1 MSTELI
7 GVLGIVVLFFFMAT
21 RMWIGFAMALTGF
34 LGIVVLRGGFIQ
46 ALNVLGTSPFNT
58 INNYTMTT
66 VPMFLLMGLVISE
79 TSIGRGLYRAAYA
92 WIGRFRGGL
101 AAATTCASGLL
112 GAICSSHMTGTI
124 IMSKIALPEMRKYK
138 YSDELACGS
147 IAGAAP
153 LSILIPPSMPFIM
166 YGIITEQPIGK
177 LFMAGV
183 IPGIILMVID
193 LIMINIHTRRHPE
206 AGPAGDR
213 VPMKEK
219 LKTTLEVLP
228 MVLLFLLVLG
238 GIYLGFF
245 TATESGAIGAAGAIV
260 IAMVK
265 RELSFKKLMQCL
277 ATTATM
283 ASTILILLAGTNIFV
298 SFITMSRLPQY
309 LVGLVAGLNA
319 PFLVLVG
326 AVILIYIILGMFLP
340 DMPLIVLT
348 VPILYPIITALG
360 WDPLWF
366 GLLVVFM
373 QALGSVT
380 PPVGMAVYLLSGLAD
395 VSVVKIFKG
404 VLPFIVGMVIV
415 IILTIAFP
423 QIATFLP
430 AMMAT

>member
-1 MSTELI
+1 MSPELI
-7 GVLGIVVLFFFMAT
+7 GIIGIIVLFILMST
-21 RMWIGFAMALTGF
+21 RMWIGLSMAAVGF
-34 LGIVVLRGGFIQ
+34 FGIAVLRGGFAQ
-46 ALNVLGTSPFNT
+46 ALNVVGSSAFNT
-58 INNYTMTT
+58 ISNFTMTT
-66 VPMFLLMGLVISE
+66 IPMFLLMGLVISE
-79 TSIGRGLYRAAYA
+79 TSIGQGLYRAAYA

-124 IMSKIALPEMRKYK
+124 IMSKIALPEMRKYE

-183 IPGIILMVID
+183 IPGVVLLFID
-193 LIMINIHTRRHPE
+193 LIMIAVYTRRNPK

-213 VPMKEK
+213 IAMKEK

-228 MVLLFLLVLG
+228 MVILFLLVLG

-260 IAMVK
+260 IAVVK
-265 RELSFKKLMQCL
+265 REMSFKKLLQCL

-283 ASTILILLAGTNIFV
+283 SSTILVLLAGTNIFV
-298 SFITMSRLPQY
+298 SFITMCRLPQY

-319 PFLVLVG
+319 PFIVLVL
-326 AVILIYIILGMFLP
+326 AVILIYIVLGMFLP

-348 VPILYPIITALG
+348 VPIIYPIITALG
-360 WDPLWF
+360 WNPIWF
-366 GLLVVFM
+366 GCLVVFM

-395 VSVVKIFKG
+395 VSVIKIFKG
-404 VLPFIVGMVIV
+404 VLPFIVGMVI
-415 IILTIAFP
+415 IIVLVIAFP
-423 QIATFLP
+423 GLATWLP
-430 AMMAT
+430 AMMS

>member
-1 MSTELI
+1 MSTEII
-7 GVLGIVVLFFFMAT
+7 GVLGIVVLFIFMAS
-21 RMWIGFAMALTGF
+21 RMWIGFSMALVGF
-34 LGIVVLRGGFIQ
+34 LGIAVLRGGFAQ
-46 ALNVLGTSPFNT
+46 ALNVVGSSPFNT
-58 INNYTMTT
+58 ISSYTMTT
-66 VPMFLLMGLVISE
+66 VPMFLLMGLIISE
-79 TSIGRGLYRAAYA
+79 TSIGKGLYRAAYA

-124 IMSKIALPEMRKYK
+124 IMSKIALPEMRKYG

-166 YGIITEQPIGK
+166 YGLITEQPIGK

-183 IPGIILMVID
+183 IPGLILLAID
-193 LIMINIHTRRHPE
+193 LIMIAGYTKLKPKS
-206 AGPAGDR
+206 GPAGDKVAMR
-213 VPMKEK
+213 ER

-228 MVLLFLLVLG
+228 MIILFLLVFG

-245 TATESGAIGAAGAIV
+245 TATESGAIGAFGAII
-260 IAMVK
+260 IAFAQ
-265 RELSFKKLMQCL
+265 REMTFKKLVKAL

-283 ASTILILLAGTNIFV
+283 TSTILMLLAGTNIFV
-298 SFITMSRLPQY
+298 SFITMSRLPQF

-319 PFLVLVG
+319 PFVVLIL
-326 AVILIYIILGMFLP
+326 AVVLIYLVLGMFLP

-348 VPILYPIITALG
+348 VPIMYPIITALG

-366 GLLVVFM
+366 GCIVVFM

-380 PPVGMAVYLLSGLAD
+380 PPVGMAVYLLSGLAN
-395 VSVVKIFKG
+395 VSVIKIFKG
-404 VLPFIVGMVIV
+404 VVPFIIGMVIV
-415 IILTIAFP
+415 LVLTIIFP
-423 QIATFLP
+423 GLATWLP
-430 AMMAT
+430 AMMA

>member
-7 GVLGIVVLFFFMAT
+7 GVLGIVVLFAFMAT

-34 LGIVVLRGGFIQ
+34 LGIVVLRGGFVQ
-46 ALNVLGTSPFNT
+46 ALNVVGSSSFNT
-58 INNYTMTT
+58 VSNYTMTT
-66 VPMFLLMGLVISE
+66 IPMFLLMGLVIAE

-138 YSDELACGS
+138 YTDELACGS

-166 YGIITEQPIGK
+166 YGLLTEQPIGK

-183 IPGIILMVID
+183 IPGLILAVVD
-193 LIMINIHTRRHPE
+193 LIGINIYTRMHPE
-206 AGPAGDR
+206 AGPAGDKI
-213 VPMKEK
+213 PMKEK

-228 MVLLFLLVLG
+228 MVVLFVLVLG
-238 GIYLGFF
+238 GIYGGFF
-245 TATESGAIGAAGAIV
+245 TATESGAIGAFGAIV
-260 IAMVK
+260 IAFVQ
-265 RELSFKKLMQCL
+265 REMDFKKLLKSL

-283 ASTILILLAGTNIFV
+283 SSTILMLLVGTNIFV
-298 SFITMSRLPQY
+298 SFITMSQLPQY
-309 LVGLVAGLNA
+309 LVGLVTGLNA
-319 PFLVLVG
+319 PYIVLVG
-326 AVILIYIILGMFLP
+326 AVIVIYLILGMFLP
-340 DMPLIVLT
+340 DNPMIVLT
-348 VPILYPIITALG
+348 IPIMYPIILALG
-360 WDPLWF
+360 WNPIWF
-366 GLLVVFM
+366 GCLVVMM

-395 VSVVKIFKG
+395 VSVIKIFKG
-404 VLPFIVGMVIV
+404 VVPFIIGMIVVVILIV
-415 IILTIAFP
+415 AFP
-423 QIATFLP
+423 GLTTFLP
-430 AMMAT
+430 AMMS

>member
-1 MSTELI
+1 MSPELI
-7 GVLGIVVLFFFMAT
+7 GVIGIIVLFILMST
-21 RMWIGFAMALTGF
+21 RMWIGLSMAAVGF
-34 LGIVVLRGGFIQ
+34 FGIAVLRGGFAQ
-46 ALNVLGTSPFNT
+46 ALNVVGSSAFNT
-58 INNYTMTT
+58 ISNFTMTT
-66 VPMFLLMGLVISE
+66 IPMFLLMGLVISE

-183 IPGIILMVID
+183 IPGVILLFVD
-193 LIMINIHTRRHPE
+193 LVMIAVYTRRNPL

-213 VPMKEK
+213 IAMKEK

-228 MVLLFLLVLG
+228 MVILFLLVLG

-265 RELSFKKLMQCL
+265 KEMSFKKLLQCL

-283 ASTILILLAGTNIFV
+283 SSTILVLLAGTNIFV
-298 SFITMSRLPQY
+298 SFITMCRLPQY

-319 PFLVLVG
+319 PFIVLVL
-326 AVILIYIILGMFLP
+326 AVILIYIVLGMFLP

-348 VPILYPIITALG
+348 VPIIYPIITALG
-360 WDPLWF
+360 WNPIWF
-366 GLLVVFM
+366 GCLVVFM

-395 VSVVKIFKG
+395 VSVIKIFKG

-415 IILTIAFP
+415 IILVIAFP
-423 QIATFLP
+423 SLATWLP
-430 AMMAT
+430 AMMA

>member
-1 MSTELI
+1 MSPELI
-7 GVLGIVVLFFFMAT
+7 GVIGIIVLFLLMST
-21 RMWIGFAMALTGF
+21 RMWIGLSMALVGF
-34 LGIVVLRGGFIQ
+34 FGIAVLRGSFVQ
-46 ALNVLGTSPFNT
+46 ALNVVGSSPFNT
-58 INNYTMTT
+58 ISNFTMTT
-66 VPMFLLMGLVISE
+66 IPMFLLMGLVISE

-124 IMSKIALPEMRKYK
+124 IMSKIALPEMRKYE

-183 IPGIILMVID
+183 VPGVILLVID
-193 LIMINIHTRRHPE
+193 LIMIAVYTRRNPK
-206 AGPAGDR
+206 AGPAGD
-213 VPMKEK
+213 VIAIKER

-228 MVLLFLLVLG
+228 MIILFLLVLG

-260 IAMVK
+260 IAMVN
-265 RELSFKKLMQCL
+265 REMSFKKLRKCL

-283 ASTILILLAGTNIFV
+283 SSTILVLLAGTNIFV
-298 SFITMSRLPQY
+298 SFITMCRLPQY

-319 PFLVLVG
+319 PFIVLVL
-326 AVILIYIILGMFLP
+326 AVIVIYIVLGMFLP

-348 VPILYPIITALG
+348 VPIIFPIITALG
-360 WDPLWF
+360 WDPIWF
-366 GLLVVFM
+366 GCLVVFM

-395 VSVVKIFKG
+395 VSVIKIFKG

-415 IILTIAFP
+415 IILVIAFP
-423 QIATFLP
+423 GLVTWLP
-430 AMMAT
+430 AMMS

>member
-1 MSTELI
+1 MSPELI
-7 GVLGIVVLFFFMAT
+7 GIIGIIVLFILMST
-21 RMWIGFAMALTGF
+21 RMWIGLSMAAVGF
-34 LGIVVLRGGFIQ
+34 FGIAVLRGGFAQ
-46 ALNVLGTSPFNT
+46 ALNVVGSSAFNT
-58 INNYTMTT
+58 ISNFTMTT
-66 VPMFLLMGLVISE
+66 IPMFLLMGLVISE

-124 IMSKIALPEMRKYK
+124 IMSKIALPEMRKYE

-183 IPGIILMVID
+183 IPGVILLFID
-193 LIMINIHTRRHPE
+193 LIMIAVYTRRNPK

-213 VPMKEK
+213 IAMKEK

-228 MVLLFLLVLG
+228 MVILFLLVLG

-260 IAMVK
+260 IAVVK
-265 RELSFKKLMQCL
+265 REMSFKKLLQCL

-283 ASTILILLAGTNIFV
+283 SSTILVLLAGTNIFV
-298 SFITMSRLPQY
+298 SFITMCRLPQY

-319 PFLVLVG
+319 PFIVLVL
-326 AVILIYIILGMFLP
+326 AVILIYIVLGMFLP

-348 VPILYPIITALG
+348 VPIIYPIITALG
-360 WDPLWF
+360 WNPIWF
-366 GLLVVFM
+366 GCLVVFM

-395 VSVVKIFKG
+395 VSVIKIFKG
-404 VLPFIVGMVIV
+404 VLPFIVGMVI
-415 IILTIAFP
+415 IIVLVIAFP
-423 QIATFLP
+423 GLATWLP
-430 AMMAT
+430 AMMS

>member
-1 MSTELI
+1 MSTEMI
-7 GVLGIVVLFFFMAT
+7 GVIGIIVLFIFMAT
-21 RMWIGFAMALTGF
+21 RMWIGFSMALVGF
-34 LGIVVLRGGFIQ
+34 LGIVVLRGGFVQ
-46 ALNVLGTSPFNT
+46 ALNVIGSSPFNT
-58 INNYTMTT
+58 INSYTMTT

-79 TSIGRGLYRAAYA
+79 TSIGKGLYRAAYA

-124 IMSKIALPEMRKYK
+124 IMSKIALPEMRKYQ

-183 IPGIILMVID
+183 IPGLILLAID
-193 LIMINIHTRRHPE
+193 LIMINVHTRRNPK

-213 VPMKEK
+213 IPMKEK

-228 MVLLFLLVLG
+228 MVILFVVVLG
-238 GIYLGFF
+238 GIYAGFF
-245 TATESGAIGAAGAIV
+245 TATESGAIGAFGAIV
-260 IAMVK
+260 IAFAK
-265 RELSFKKLMQCL
+265 REMNFKKLVKCL

-283 ASTILILLAGTNIFV
+283 ASTILMLLAGTNIFV
-298 SFITMSRLPQY
+298 AFITMSRLPQF
-309 LVGLVAGLNA
+309 LVGLVAELNA
-319 PFLVLVG
+319 PYLVLVA
-326 AVILIYIILGMFLP
+326 AVIVIYLILGMFLP

-348 VPILYPIITALG
+348 VPIMYPIITALG
-360 WDPLWF
+360 WNPIWF
-366 GLLVVFM
+366 GCLVVFM

-404 VLPFIVGMVIV
+404 VVPFIIGMVIV
-415 IILTIAFP
+415 IILVIAFP
-423 QIATFLP
+423 GIATFLP
-430 AMMAT
+430 SMMS

>member
-1 MSTELI
+1 MSPELI
-7 GVLGIVVLFFFMAT
+7 GIIGIIVLFILMST
-21 RMWIGFAMALTGF
+21 RMWIGLSMAAVGF
-34 LGIVVLRGGFIQ
+34 FGIAVLRGGFAQ
-46 ALNVLGTSPFNT
+46 ALNVVGSSAFNT
-58 INNYTMTT
+58 ISNFTMTT
-66 VPMFLLMGLVISE
+66 IPMFLLMGLVISE

-124 IMSKIALPEMRKYK
+124 IMSKIALPEMRKYE

-183 IPGIILMVID
+183 IPGVVLLFID
-193 LIMINIHTRRHPE
+193 LIMIAVYTRRNPK

-213 VPMKEK
+213 IAMKEK

-228 MVLLFLLVLG
+228 MVILFLLVLG

-260 IAMVK
+260 IAVVK
-265 RELSFKKLMQCL
+265 REMSFKKLLQCL

-283 ASTILILLAGTNIFV
+283 SSTILVLLAGTNIFV
-298 SFITMSRLPQY
+298 SFITMCRLPQY

-319 PFLVLVG
+319 PFIVLVL
-326 AVILIYIILGMFLP
+326 AVILIYIVLGMFLP

-348 VPILYPIITALG
+348 VPIIYPIITALG
-360 WDPLWF
+360 WNPIWF
-366 GLLVVFM
+366 GCLVVFM

-395 VSVVKIFKG
+395 VSVIKIFKG
-404 VLPFIVGMVIV
+404 VLPFIVGMVI
-415 IILTIAFP
+415 IIVLVIAFP
-423 QIATFLP
+423 GLATWLP
-430 AMMAT
+430 AMMS